1 MGALATNSYSHDL
14 IVFIAIDLWDLY
26 TTWLLDGKS
35 VLKASTAIYF
45 LLHSRNILT
54 TSLHCLSKRVVMAES
69 LFYNIESA
77 NIRPVFPGPVIF

>member
-14 IVFIAIDLWDLY
+14 IVFMAIDLWDLY

-45 LLHSRNILT
+45 CYT
-54 TSLHCLSKRVVMAES
+54 VET
-69 LFYNIESA
+69 Y
-77 NIRPVFPGPVIF
+77 